1 MSIHDTVQDAVPDMA
16 GGGMTSLLSGVSR
29 RAFLRFGGLGVLTL
43 KAKEQVAAQQAQ
55 AEASGKGRRSCIFLM
70 LTGGPGHLDTFDPK
84 PLAPVEYR
92 GPLQAIQTAVPGV
105 LVSEALPKLAARLDR
120 VAILRSLWHDAASI
134 HETGLQLIQTGRL
147 SRNGVVHPSIGS
159 VVARLL
165 GSRDHLPPYVVLPR
179 LLGETGVNAWQG
191 QRSGHLGGEF
201 DPFDLSLLSIR
212 DPLELWSSTSWTGLA
227 AWLSDELRAAL
238 KYQDESDSIRQAYG
252 DSQFGRSCLLAR
264 RLVERG
270 SRFVTVNMFESLAD
284 QVTWDCHANG
294 KWAPATVT
302 DYRDHPALG
311 PTFDQVYNALLD
323 DLDQRG
329 LLNDTLVVAVGEF
342 GRTPKLNERGGR
354 DHWPGVWS
362 GLMAGGGVRGGQ
374 VIGASDSRGTAPADR
389 PIDPA
394 EFVATILQ
402 SLGLDL
408 ATKLELPSGSEIAL
422 ADRQPIGGIIT
433 G

>member
-1 MSIHDTVQDAVPDMA
+1 
-16 GGGMTSLLSGVSR
+16 MTSLLSGVSR
-29 RAFLRFGGLGVLTL
+29 RAFLRFGGLGVLSL
-43 KAKEQVAAQQAQ
+43 KAKEQVAAQQAKV
-55 AEASGKGRRSCIFLM
+55 EATGKARRSCIFLM

-147 SRNGVVHPSIGS
+147 SRNGTTHPAMGSI
-159 VVARLL
+159 VARLL
-165 GSRDHLPPYVVLPR
+165 GSRNHLPPYVVLPR
-179 LLGETGVNAWQG
+179 LLGQTGVNTWQG
-191 QRSGHLGGEF
+191 QRAGHLGAEF
-201 DPFDLSLLSIR
+201 DPFDLSMLAIR
-212 DPLELWSSTSWTGLA
+212 DPLEFWSSTSWSNIS
-227 AWLSDELRAAL
+227 AWLSDELRSAL
-238 KYQDESDSIRQAYG
+238 KYHDEPEATRQAYG

-264 RLVERG
+264 RLIEQG

-294 KWAPATVT
+294 KWAPATVA

-311 PTFDQVYNALLD
+311 PTFDHVYGALLD

-342 GRTPKLNERGGR
+342 GRTPKLNDRGGR

-362 GLMAGGGVRGGQ
+362 GLLAGGGIPGGQ
-374 VIGASDSRGTAPADR
+374 TIGSSDSRGTTPVDR
-389 PIDPA
+389 PTTPA

-408 ATKLELPSGSEIAL
+408 ATKLETPGGNDLPL
-422 ADRQPIGGIIT
+422 ADRQPIGGLVMS
-433 G
+433 

>member
-1 MSIHDTVQDAVPDMA
+1 MSPPEIIQDAAPDMPS
-16 GGGMTSLLSGVSR
+16 GMTSLLSGVSR
-29 RAFLRFGGLGVLTL
+29 RAFLRFGGLGVLSL
-43 KAKEQVAAQQAQ
+43 KAKEQVAAQQAKV
-55 AEASGKGRRSCIFLM
+55 EATGKGRRSCIFLL
-70 LTGGPGHLDTFDPK
+70 LTGGPGHLDTLDPK

-105 LVSEALPKLAARLDR
+105 LVSEALPKLASRLDR

-147 SRNGVVHPSIGS
+147 SRNGTTHPSMGS
-159 VVARLL
+159 IVARLL
-165 GSRDHLPPYVVLPR
+165 GSRNHLPPYVVLPR
-179 LLGETGVNAWQG
+179 LLGQTGVNAWQG
-191 QRSGHLGGEF
+191 QRAGHLGAEF
-201 DPFDLSLLSIR
+201 DPFDLSMLAIR
-212 DPLELWSSTSWTGLA
+212 DPLEFWSSTSWSSIS
-227 AWLSDELRAAL
+227 AWLSDELRTAL
-238 KYQDESDSIRQAYG
+238 KYHDEPEAVRQAYG

-294 KWAPATVT
+294 KWAPATVA

-311 PTFDQVYNALLD
+311 PTIDQVFNALLD

-342 GRTPKLNERGGR
+342 GRTPKLNDRGGR

-362 GLMAGGGVRGGQ
+362 GLLAGGGIPGGQ
-374 VIGASDSRGTAPADR
+374 TIGSSDSRGTTPADR
-389 PIDPA
+389 PTTPA

-408 ATKLELPSGSEIAL
+408 ATKLETPGAPDLAL
-422 ADRQPIGGIIT
+422 ADRQPIGGLVT